1 MPNTARMVRV
11 LLPAAVLLSA
21 CGDGGTEPDPKL
33 FDRYVAVGN
42 SITAGYESD
51 GINDS
56 TQAHSYAVLL
66 AQKANASFQTARLQK
81 PGCPPPLTGP
91 MVLTQARVGGASV
104 TTCAGF
110 VSPIPQPVQNLS
122 FPGFRIG
129 DALQVPT
136 GILGAIYQQAF
147 GNRSLIQAMI
157 DAKPTLVTVWL
168 GNNDALTA
176 VTTGDLQFLTSLE
189 QFQASLSQIV
199 SALQTQTSIRD
210 AVLIGVLDPQ
220 FAPIT
225 QPGAYFWAVAQD
237 PATKALLSKPVSDNC
252 APLSPTGQL
261 NPLATNQV
269 SFRILVDASAAAI
282 SCADNAP
289 YVLNAAERQTIS
301 ARVSVFNAALRS
313 SAEARGW
320 IYLDANQLLQAQL
333 ADPNRIRKCQ
343 ALASATTLAQFQAAI
358 LSTCP
363 HPGAPNFFGSLISF
377 DAVHPT
383 VEGQRIIADAIEAK
397 LREKHGQ
404 L

>member
-1 MPNTARMVRV
+1 MPNTARIFRV
-11 LLPAAVLLSA
+11 LLPAAFLLSA
-21 CGDGGTEPDPKL
+21 CGDQGTEPKPKL

-51 GINDS
+51 GLNDS

-66 AQKANASFQTARLQK
+66 AQKANAPFQTARLQK

-91 MVLTQARVGGASV
+91 MVLTTARVGGGNGSSC
-104 TTCAGF
+104 TGF
-110 VSPIPQPVQNLS
+110 VSPVPQAVQNLS

-129 DALQVPT
+129 DALQLPT
-136 GILGAIYQQAF
+136 GLIGAIYQQAF
-147 GNRSLIQAMI
+147 GNRTLVQAMI
-157 DAKPTLVTVWL
+157 DAKPTLVSVWL

-176 VTTGDLQFLTSLE
+176 ATSGDVQFLTPVD

-199 SALQTQTSIRD
+199 SALQTQTTLRD
-210 AVLIGVLDPQ
+210 VVLIGVIDPQ
-220 FAPIT
+220 VAPIT
-225 QPGAYFWAVAQD
+225 QPGAYFWALAKD
-237 PATKALLSKPVSDNC
+237 PTTRTLLPKPVSDNC
-252 APLSPTGQL
+252 APFSSTGQVNQQAA
-261 NPLATNQV
+261 NPV
-269 SFRILVDASAAAI
+269 SFRIFVDAGISVI

-301 ARVSVFNAALRS
+301 TRVSAFNAALRS
-313 SAEARGW
+313 SAESRGW
-320 IYLDANQLLQAQL
+320 IYLDVNQLLQVQL

-343 ALASATTLAQFQAAI
+343 ALASATTPAQFQAAI

-377 DAVHPT
+377 DAVHPR

-397 LREKHGQ
+397 IREKHGQ